1 MNDLEFKAYF
11 KKAEYM
17 TLAKIEELEEQNY
30 NMIDNVLDNGVEK
43 FNREEDKPMQHF
55 KNFVSLKKRLSVKQY
70 EISLK

>member
-17 TLAKIEELEEQNY
+17 ILAKEELEEQNY

-43 FNREEDKPMQHF
+43 FNREEDKQMQHF